1 MVIVCDNATERKKM
15 SLEGKK
21 DKRSAVD
28 MANSVGSSITLPD
41 KSWLDLSIFNLAE
54 WQNFLVQSGPW
65 LLNSLELQIADL
77 QKLAVEQATAIDLRQ
92 TFGLPQL
99 ELALPVFAQLA
110 NMEAEARKSL
120 REGALQA
127 EVIINQIRNEIERN
141 LAIFF
146 AAQINQLEDQEQA
159 HLEALAAVEKETSN
173 QENLAEVAKQSKV
186 PLEKKIQELRREKN
200 ELVDLLN
207 SFLTGVG
214 NKIRGAFET
223 TVFQASQQSLA
234 ITGIT

>member
-1 MVIVCDNATERKKM
+1 M

-28 MANSVGSSITLPD
+28 MASSVGSSITLPD

-54 WQNFLVQSGPW
+54 WQNFLAQSGPW

-77 QKLAVEQATAIDLRQ
+77 KKLAVEQATAIDLRQ

-110 NMEAEARKSL
+110 SMEAEARKLL

-127 EVIINQIRNEIERN
+127 EVIINQINNEIERN

-159 HLEALAAVEKETSN
+159 HLEALVAVEKEIDN
-173 QENLAEVAKQSKV
+173 QENLVEVAKQSKV

-207 SFLTGVG
+207 SFLTRIDS
-214 NKIRGAFET
+214 KIRGAFET

-234 ITGIT
+234 ITSIT